1 VSNEGRAILTGT
13 SSGIGKA
20 IAQTLLGEGW
30 RVVGFDIAPSGIA
43 HAAFDAVRV
52 DLSDG
57 AAAEAAAAKAG
68 GARALIH
75 AAGAARYAPLGDL
88 RPADSEAIWRVHVE
102 AVVRM
107 ANIVIPAMAARRFG
121 RVVLIGSRAS
131 QGIAGRSQYGAA
143 KAALVG
149 LARSWAAEVV
159 ASGVTVNVVSPAA
172 TQTPMLDDPARKA
185 DPPQMPPIGRYIRPD
200 EIAATVSFLLSP
212 AAATITGQEIMIC
225 GGASL
230 G

>member
-1 VSNEGRAILTGT
+1 MSNEGTAIVTGT

-149 LARSWAAEVV
+149 LARSWAAD
-159 ASGVTVNVVSPAA
+159 APMPSKISG
-172 TQTPMLDDPARKA
+172 
-185 DPPQMPPIGRYIRPD
+185 
-200 EIAATVSFLLSP
+200 E
-212 AAATITGQEIMIC
+212 AAASSAGVNP
-225 GGASL
+225 AL
-230 G
+230 